1 LLRWDEAARRD
12 GFSFAIVHDEGPVRR
27 LLDLTGLAERFTRGH
42 V

>member
-27 LLDLTGLAERFTRGH
+27 LLDLTGLAERFTRGD